1 MEICMSN
8 RDWGHHAV
16 HLGLATAILQNSIQD
31 RVERLRAEKAD
42 RLEDAREDYYQS
54 LRALEKA
61 AGDQALKEE
70 AFVRGIVYAGLMRD
84 AGRER
89 DFDEAVVA
97 EDIQRAL
104 RLSQKTGERER
115 AGALE
120 RLRELEAVLEAGLI
134 TEEEYEKKRAEILAS
149 I

>member
-1 MEICMSN
+1 MEMSMSN

-16 HLGLATAILQNSIQD
+16 HLGLGAAILHE
-31 RVERLRAEKAD
+31 RVERMRAAKAD

-54 LRALEKA
+54 LRALERA
-61 AGDQALKEE
+61 ADDQALKEE
-70 AFVRGIVYAGLMRD
+70 AFVRGIVYAGLLRD

-89 DFDEAVVA
+89 DFNEETVA

-104 RLSQKTGERER
+104 RLGEKIGGRKR
-115 AGALE
+115 SGALE
-120 RLRELEAVLEAGLI
+120 RLRELETVWEAGLI
-134 TEEEYEKKRAEILAS
+134 TEEEYENKRAEILAS

>member
-1 MEICMSN
+1 MSN

-31 RVERLRAEKAD
+31 RVERMRAEKAD

-54 LRALEKA
+54 LRTLEKA
-61 AGDQALKEE
+61 GDDLALKEE
-70 AFVRGIVYAGLMRD
+70 AFVRGIVYAGLMRN
-84 AGRER
+84 AGQER
-89 DFDEAVVA
+89 NFDEEMVA
-97 EDIQRAL
+97 QDIQRVL
-104 RLSQKTGERER
+104 RLGQKTAERER

-134 TEEEYEKKRAEILAS
+134 TEEEYQKKRAEILAS